1 MPNITIRD
9 IPDTLY
15 QDIKTI
21 ALKERRS
28 VNSQIIQGLAE
39 YLTHKKS
46 TTRLLNE
53 IRIIHEN
60 LSLKGFKL
68 SPSEMK
74 SIIEEGRS

>member
-39 YLTHKKS
+39 YLTHKKA
-46 TTRLLNE
+46 
-53 IRIIHEN
+53 
-60 LSLKGFKL
+60 
-68 SPSEMK
+68 PPDY
-74 SIIEEGRS
+74 

>member
-21 ALKERRS
+21 AAKERRS
-28 VNSQIIQGLAE
+28 LNSQFIQCIAE
-39 YLTHKKS
+39 YMSRKKS
-46 TTRLLNE
+46 PTRLLAE
-53 IRIIHEN
+53 IHAMHNTLE
-60 LSLKGFKL
+60 LKGVNL

-74 SIIEEGRS
+74 AIIEEGRS